1 MTAWPLMSRVVA
13 GALAL
18 AVAAGAQADNGI
30 DKKRREPVYVPPLI
44 VGGLKYEAPRL
55 GTPFGYAQDGGIVVA
70 RRADT
75 GDLVWTRRVYTVAR
89 DPRME
94 GDKQDVFI
102 KDLTL
107 TTDGKRVVIVNER
120 GQRFEMSLDGGG
132 VSAMP

>member
-1 MTAWPLMSRVVA
+1 MTTPPLMSRLVA
-13 GALAL
+13 GALVL
-18 AVAAGAQADNGI
+18 AMAAGAQADNGI
-30 DKKRREPVYVPPLI
+30 DKKRREPVDVPPLI
-44 VGGLKYEAPRL
+44 AGGLKYEAPRL

-89 DPRME
+89 DSRME

-102 KDLTL
+102 RGLTL
-107 TTDGKRVVIVNER
+107 TTDGKRLVIVSER